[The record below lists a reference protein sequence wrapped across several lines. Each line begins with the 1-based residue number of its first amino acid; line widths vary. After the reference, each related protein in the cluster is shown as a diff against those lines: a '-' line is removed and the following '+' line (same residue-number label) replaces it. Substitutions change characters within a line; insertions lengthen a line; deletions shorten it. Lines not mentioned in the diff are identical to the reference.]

1 MSPVAAEARFMGAV
15 TALTMHEMQNILAI
29 IRESAGLM
37 GDILKVNAKVD
48 FKHRPNMERTLEH
61 ITTHVERGKGL
72 LEATSRLAHSPD
84 DDLLLACDLSVYA
97 RTVAL
102 LSERLVRLKGAA
114 VRFTPCPTPLPVAVG
129 ALMVLMAGYQAVQWA
144 VGAGVKNGEVGL
156 GVEPGQAEHCLII
169 TPPTGLN
176 PDPALLD
183 PIIMALPGQTIH
195 KKWDGTRLALFFPA
209 QNGAKSGARK

>member
-1 MSPVAAEARFMGAV
+1 MPEIAQEARFMGAV

-37 GDILKVNAKVD
+37 GDILKVNARVD

-61 ITTHVERGKGL
+61 ISSHVDRGKGL

-84 DDLLLACDLSVYA
+84 DDMLEGCDLVVYA

-114 VRFTPCPTPLPVAVG
+114 VNFSGPPTVLPVAVG
-129 ALMVLMAGYQAVQWA
+129 ALQVLMTGYKAVQWA
-144 VGAGVKNGEVGL
+144 VGGGVKDGVVGL
-156 GVEPGQAEHCLII
+156 DVEKGQDFHVLSVRPPQGISPDLEGVAFLG
-169 TPPTGLN
+169 
-176 PDPALLD
+176 ALLD
-183 PIIMALPGQTIH
+183 DG
-195 KKWDGTRLALFFPA
+195 KVEWDGSRLRILLPA
-209 QNGAKSGARK
+209 RHQG

>member
-1 MSPVAAEARFMGAV
+1 MSDIAPEARFMGAV

-61 ITTHVERGKGL
+61 ITSHVDRGKGL

-84 DDLLLACDLSVYA
+84 DDMLEGCDLGVHA

-102 LSERLVRLKGAA
+102 LSERLVRLKGAS
-114 VRFTPCPTPLPVAVG
+114 VSFSPPTGAMPVAVG
-129 ALMVLMAGYQAVQWA
+129 ALEVLMTGYRAVQWA
-144 VGAGVKNGEVGL
+144 VGNGIKDGVVRMEVENGATHHVL
-156 GVEPGQAEHCLII
+156 SVRPPKDAAFDLNGVADL
-169 TPPTGLN
+169 
-176 PDPALLD
+176 DAL
-183 PIIMALPGQTIH
+183 M
-195 KKWDGTRLALFFPA
+195 KKGRVEWDGTRLRILLPVRR
-209 QNGAKSGARK
+209 QD